1 MAGATDDIASYGNS
15 PEKYVVAGGVVG
27 DTVAPMCYKSDP
39 VSCESLP
46 PTSQAPSL
54 AVTQLQEKEFNT
66 TAPNTCSGYM

>member
-46 PTSQAPSL
+46 PTSQTHIL
-54 AVTQLQEKEFNT
+54 
-66 TAPNTCSGYM
+66 CSHPATGEEV